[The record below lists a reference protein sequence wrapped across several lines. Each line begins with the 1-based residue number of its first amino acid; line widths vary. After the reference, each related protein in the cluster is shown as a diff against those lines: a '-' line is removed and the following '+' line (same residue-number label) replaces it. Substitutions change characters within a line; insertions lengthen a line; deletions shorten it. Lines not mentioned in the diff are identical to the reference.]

1 MHQSSTIKWSSLTIG
16 VSFLIIGVFIIS
28 FPEENLFAITW
39 LIGLLFIINGFLE
52 IFVRQVIKRT
62 ANQSATMLII
72 LGIINIILG
81 LLILFNVVTSTT
93 FIVYLF
99 AIWFIINA
107 FFNMFNVTPLEK
119 SNKIFHIISIIL
131 NILAILFGI
140 ILLFNP
146 LIAAFIIAIFISAVF
161 FIIGVNYIIDALN

>member
-1 MHQSSTIKWSSLTIG
+1 MKQSSTIKWSSLIIG
-16 VSFLIIGVFIIS
+16 VIFLVIGVFIIS

-52 IFVRQVIKRT
+52 IFIRQVIKRT
-62 ANQSATMLII
+62 AQQSSTMLIL
-72 LGIINIILG
+72 LGIFNIIFG

-107 FFNMFNVTPLEK
+107 TFNMFNVTPVEK
-119 SNKIFHIISIIL
+119 SNKTFHIISILL
-131 NILAILFGI
+131 NIIVILFGI

-161 FIIGVNYIIDALN
+161 FIIGISYIIDALH

>member
-1 MHQSSTIKWSSLTIG
+1 MHQSSTIKWSSLIIG

-93 FIVYLF
+93 VIV
-99 AIWFIINA
+99 
-107 FFNMFNVTPLEK
+107 
-119 SNKIFHIISIIL
+119 
-131 NILAILFGI
+131 
-140 ILLFNP
+140 
-146 LIAAFIIAIFISAVF
+146 
-161 FIIGVNYIIDALN
+161 